1 MTTRPWT
8 KEDAQRAKAALLFDV
23 AHALAAILDGTGAQE
38 DAETLRKQIARAW
51 QPVTMPT
58 AGGEIVTT
66 GPTHPAPEP
75 PPRVQPRA
83 QGRLVYDDGPAPD
96 LRAMMRKAKEGDR

>member
-8 KEDAQRAKAALLFDV
+8 KEDAQRAKAALLFDC
-23 AHALAAILDGTGAQE
+23 AHALAAILEGTGAQE

-58 AGGEIVTT
+58 AGGELASS

-75 PPRVQPRA
+75 PPREPIRA
-83 QGRLVYDDGPAPD
+83 QQALVYDDGKAPD
-96 LRAMMRKAKEGDR
+96 LAAMMRAAKEAKR